1 MKRGSSYWVGMRPT
15 GGKRWAYATS
25 GTVIDDPKLKE
36 AIFRMHRR
44 YTKQWND
51 IELDRS
57 RSLSEHTHEV
67 LGAKVVGGNRRF
79 ILHAQEDNM
88 NHWILEVFY
97 SRGFSEFHP
106 GWSCGKNPFRS
117 IDDMR
122 SIHLHWSDEGKVKF
136 EEWVEAERLANQHM
150 GEATEYL
157 SK

>member
-36 AIFRMHRR
+36 AIFRMYRR

-136 EEWVEAERLANQHM
+136 EEWVEAERLANQHR